1 MPHIFEVRDLAR
13 ALKNVLE
20 GQFPFVFVRGQVSN
34 LSKPGSGHIY
44 FTLKDDEAALAVVWF
59 KGSQAAAGGGFDP
72 LTGEVFEDG
81 GDGGADGN
89 GRSVNLA
96 DGQEALC
103 GGRITYYPPR
113 GTCQMVAEVVQDLGQ
128 GQLYLRFE
136 ALRRE
141 LAAKGYFDASR
152 KRALPSHPVRAAV
165 VTSPTGAAVR
175 DFIRVARARGFG
187 CEIRVYP
194 TQVQGEAAPVAIAAA
209 IAAANADGWGDIL
222 VLIRG
227 GGSIEDLWAFNT
239 PEVAEA
245 IYRSRLPVVS
255 GVGHEV
261 DTTIADLVADVRA
274 ATPSHAAQLIWP
286 ERETLMQTVDEA
298 ETALTRAA
306 FVWLSFQSQTLSSLE
321 TRLAWLSPEALLS
334 RLAETVTSL
343 SGRLFAAFQRQLS
356 ANERLLAN
364 LEARLTARFSPAA
377 MAGREQALD
386 SLTRE
391 LGKTMTHFLRAKQA
405 GLDIL
410 EARLTALDPHGPLSR
425 GYSLV
430 TVSRTGALL
439 RGPAEVVPGDALD
452 IAAKHGRVAAV
463 VAPRKPPEES
473 GA

>member
-34 LSKPGSGHIY
+34 LSKPASGHIY

-59 KGSQAAAGGGFDP
+59 KGSRAATGGGFDP
-72 LTGEVFEDG
+72 VTGEVFEDG
-81 GDGGADGN
+81 GAGGA
-89 GRSVNLA
+89 GRALELA

-113 GTCQMVAEVVQDLGQ
+113 GTCQLVAEVVQDLGQ

-152 KRALPSHPVRAAV
+152 KRALPYHPARAAV

-175 DFIRVARARGFG
+175 DFIRVARVRGYG
-187 CEIRVYP
+187 CEVRVYP
-194 TQVQGEAAPVAIAAA
+194 TPVQGEAAPAA
-209 IAAANADGWGDIL
+209 IASAIEAANAGGWADIL

-239 PEVAEA
+239 LEVAEA
-245 IYRSRLPVVS
+245 IFRSRLPVIC

-274 ATPSHAAQLIWP
+274 ATPSHAAQIVWP
-286 ERETLMQTVDEA
+286 ERETLIQTVDEA

-306 FVWLSFQSQTLSSLE
+306 GIWLALKSQSLSRLE
-321 TRLAWLSPEALLS
+321 TRLAWLSPQARLS
-334 RLAETVTSL
+334 RLAETLTSL
-343 SGRLFAAFQRQLS
+343 SGRLHAAFQRTLS
-356 ANERLLAN
+356 DSERILAN
-364 LEARLTARFSPAA
+364 LETRLAARFSPEALAA
-377 MAGREQALD
+377 RARALD
-386 SLTRE
+386 ALTRE
-391 LGKTMTHFLRAKQA
+391 LAKAMAHFLLAKQS
-405 GLDIL
+405 GLDLL
-410 EARLTALDPHGPLSR
+410 EARLTALNPHGPLAR

-430 TVSRTGALL
+430 TVSRTGKLL
-439 RGPAEVVPGDALD
+439 RGPAEVEPGDALAID
-452 IAAKHGRVAAV
+452 AKHGRVTAV
-463 VAPRKPPEES
+463 VAPD
-473 GA
+473 A